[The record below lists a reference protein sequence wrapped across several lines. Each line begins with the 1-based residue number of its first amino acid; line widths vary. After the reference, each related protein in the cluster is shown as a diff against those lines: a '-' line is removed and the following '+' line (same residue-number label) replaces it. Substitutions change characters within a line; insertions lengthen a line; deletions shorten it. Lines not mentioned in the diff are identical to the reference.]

1 MRKAFLIVALAMI
14 VAIPVALAQQPTT
27 GTLQGIVGEQDGK
40 PLPGATVVVK
50 GPLGERAAQTDAKGQ
65 FEFRFLPAGT
75 YTVRAEMPGYSTVEV
90 GGVDINAAGRTRL
103 PITLLPGQTAEI
115 TVSSAAPL
123 LDVKRTTVAT
133 SFKSKSLETLPIGR
147 NFTDAVSFAP
157 GVVSGLGTGQG
168 NYSIGGSSGLEN
180 SYIIDGV
187 NITDS
192 GYGGVGT
199 YSLVYGSLGTG
210 ITTDFLDEVAVKTG
224 AFDAEYGQALGGV
237 ITGVVK
243 SGTNAFTGA
252 VRAYYSTWSAGT
264 DVSLPTGATN
274 TDWKGSDQWD
284 AGISLGGPIVKD
296 KLFWFVAYNPV
307 QTTYNFTRQSVQN
320 PIFNDGNPDG
330 SMSSIFP
337 STETFPA
344 SKTGGVENERTNQ
357 NWAAKVN
364 WQITPSH
371 RLEFTGFGDPSD
383 GDGRTGITAST
394 FTMTGRQGP
403 TFATNVEKV
412 AAGFGDG
419 GKSTIDY
426 GADQYSLKYSG
437 LFGSDWFVEAQ
448 ANYRNN
454 EFTEDPVVND
464 YAYTDTRIS
473 REWTFGNTL
482 PYAVSPFA
490 GGPGYI
496 GPQTDESWD
505 YALKV
510 SKVFGNHE
518 LKAGVQYF
526 DLEYTQASVY
536 SGAPAVYNF
545 PADFDGDGTRDGFV
559 PLTSA
564 SGATVSIRGGY
575 NYRDAEGGL
584 VVPCS
589 GCAFSVGFPQYR
601 TTRARFNPT
610 AEPTKAS
617 DLSFF
622 LQDTWTI
629 NDSWVLKVGVRT
641 TTQKLE
647 GSGAFTLDF
656 ARAGGGLY
664 TDTPTTY
671 NPNSYDF
678 PTEWSP
684 RVGVTWDP
692 GADGKT
698 KIAFNFARY
707 FQRVPNDL
715 AVRQFSNEV
724 GTTTFTFTDPYLTTP
739 TSTNAPNVQG
749 IDLGIVQDGTKLPY
763 VDEYVLG
770 WQQLLRP
777 DLSIEIRGIYRDQGR
792 VLEDTQSG
800 SVEGIRNYYYGVD
813 ANDDGV
819 INYDSIT
826 EVPFPG
832 YGPAVFGA
840 YVLSNPGE
848 NAPGAFTAPVRKYK
862 ALEVTLTKQ
871 LSNNW
876 QFAANYRYS
885 RLRGNYEG
893 LFRNDNGQSDPNITS
908 LFDFPNSDLM
918 RGQFETGP
926 LNTDRP
932 HVFNMFGT
940 YFFDFGLEIGGAF
953 QWQSGVPR
961 TALLAHPEYLNAGE
975 IPGQD
980 PLYTFYDVEAGQW
993 VLGECDALSAASGA
1007 CFLGAYTDAPRGS
1020 IGRTPDF
1027 AAMDLHLGYALKFSD
1042 MGLKFVLDVRNMW
1055 NAQEVTALSDIV
1067 ESQAAIG
1074 NPNFNKITAYQEPRQ
1089 YRFGVIFD
1097 F

>member
-14 VAIPVALAQQPTT
+14 LAIPVALAQQPTT

-75 YTVRAEMPGYSTVEV
+75 YSVRAEMPGYSTVEV

-123 LDVKRTTVAT
+123 LDVKRTTVST
-133 SFKSKSLETLPIGR
+133 TFKSKNLETLPIGR
-147 NFTDAVSFAP
+147 NFTDAVAFAP
-157 GVVSGLGTGQG
+157 GVVSGLGTGAG

-237 ITGVVK
+237 VTGVVK
-243 SGTNAFTGA
+243 SGTNAFSGA
-252 VRAYYSTWSAGT
+252 VRAYYSMWNEGKN
-264 DVSLPTGATN
+264 VSLPTGATN
-274 TDWKGSDQWD
+274 TGWVDSDQWD
-284 AGISLGGPIVKD
+284 AGISLGGPIIKD

-307 QTTYNFTRQSVQN
+307 RTTTNFTRQSVQN
-320 PIFNDGNPDG
+320 PIFGISDP
-330 SMSSIFP
+330 SMFSIFP
-337 STETFPA
+337 ETQTFPA
-344 SKTGGVENERTNQ
+344 SQTGGVDIERTNQ
-357 NWAAKVN
+357 NYAAKVN

-371 RLEFTGFGDPSD
+371 RIEFTGFGDPSD
-383 GDGRTGITAST
+383 GDGRTGITNST

-403 TFATNVEKV
+403 TFSTDVEKV
-412 AAGFGDG
+412 AAGFGSG
-419 GKSTIDY
+419 GKSNLDY

-437 LFGSDWFVEAQ
+437 LFGSDWFVEGQ
-448 ANYRNN
+448 ANYRKN
-454 EFTEDPVVND
+454 EFTETPVVND

-482 PYAVSPFA
+482 PYAVSPVS

-536 SGAPAVYNF
+536 SGEPTTFDF
-545 PADFDGDGTRDGFV
+545 PADFNGDGSRM
-559 PLTSA
+559 A
-564 SGATVSIRGGY
+564 SSR
-575 NYRDAEGGL
+575 
-584 VVPCS
+584 CS
-589 GCAFSVGFPQYR
+589 PR
-601 TTRARFNPT
+601 RARRSRSAAVTTT
-610 AEPTKAS
+610 ATRKATWSFRATAARSPAASRATARPGLASIPDSPPTKAT

-622 LQDTWTI
+622 VQDTWTI
-629 NDSWVLKVGVRT
+629 SDSWVVKVGLRT
-641 TTQKLE
+641 TTQTLE

-656 ARAGGGLY
+656 ARAL
-664 TDTPTTY
+664 TID
-671 NPNSYDF
+671 PNQQPAFRRLLHRHPDHLLA
-678 PTEWSP
+678 EQVRLQH
-684 RVGVTWDP
+684 RVVT
-692 GADGKT
+692 AH
-698 KIAFNFARY
+698 R
-707 FQRVPNDL
+707 R
-715 AVRQFSNEV
+715 
-724 GTTTFTFTDPYLTTP
+724 
-739 TSTNAPNVQG
+739 
-749 IDLGIVQDGTKLPY
+749 DLGPGCRRQVQDLLQLRPLLPARPERPGGPPVLERSRDHDLHVHRPIPHHPDGDQRPERPGDRPRRRGPGTKLPY

-770 WQQLLRP
+770 WQQLIRP
-777 DLSIEIRGIYRDQGR
+777 DLSIEVRGIYRDQGR

-800 SVEGIRNYYYGVD
+800 TVEGIKNSYYGIEIDPDGDGTFAVD
-813 ANDDGV
+813 G
-819 INYDSIT
+819 DSINS
-826 EVPFPG
+826 VPFPG
-832 YGPAVFGA
+832 FGFDVFGA

-848 NAPGAFTAPVRKYK
+848 NAPGGFTAPVRTYK
-862 ALEVTLTKQ
+862 ALEIALTKQ

-876 QFAANYRYS
+876 QFAANYRYA

-908 LFDFPNSDLM
+908 LFDFPNSPLM
-918 RGQFETGP
+918 RGQFQEGP
-926 LNTDRP
+926 LNSDRP
-932 HVFNMFGT
+932 HVVNMFGT
-940 YFFDFGLEIGGAF
+940 YFFDFGLEVGGAF

-980 PLYTFYDVEAGQW
+980 PLYTFYEGDPESMASGCSATATRSRQPPA
-993 VLGECDALSAASGA
+993 CASSAPTPTRRAAASAAH
-1007 CFLGAYTDAPRGS
+1007 
-1020 IGRTPDF
+1020 RTSRRWTCTS
-1027 AAMDLHLGYALKFSD
+1027 AMPSRSPTWASSSYSTSATCGIRRK
-1042 MGLKFVLDVRNMW
+1042 
-1055 NAQEVTALSDIV
+1055 
-1067 ESQAAIG
+1067 
-1074 NPNFNKITAYQEPRQ
+1074 
-1089 YRFGVIFD
+1089 
-1097 F
+1097 